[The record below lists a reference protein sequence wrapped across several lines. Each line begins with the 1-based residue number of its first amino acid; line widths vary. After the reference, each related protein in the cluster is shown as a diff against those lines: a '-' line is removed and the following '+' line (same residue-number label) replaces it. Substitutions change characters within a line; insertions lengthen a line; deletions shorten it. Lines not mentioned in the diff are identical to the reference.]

1 MYYGSIKEG
10 LLSVESQFKR
20 QIVKSSGLSSQKSGK
35 TKQKVTAK
43 KKYKENK
50 NRSYNK
56 IITARETLNVAPLYR
71 ALPTRLTDHRV
82 FWCSKNDDQRR
93 K

>member
-35 TKQKVTAK
+35 TKQKVIAK
-43 KKYKENK
+43 KKVQGK
-50 NRSYNK
+50 
-56 IITARETLNVAPLYR
+56 
-71 ALPTRLTDHRV
+71 
-82 FWCSKNDDQRR
+82 
-93 K
+93 

>member
-20 QIVKSSGLSSQKSGK
+20 QIVKSSGLS
-35 TKQKVTAK
+35 KQKVIAK

-82 FWCSKNDDQRR
+82 YWCSKNDDQRR

>member
-35 TKQKVTAK
+35 TKQKVIAK
-43 KKYKENK
+43 KKST
-50 NRSYNK
+50 RK
-56 IITARETLNVAPLYR
+56 IKTEAT
-71 ALPTRLTDHRV
+71 T
-82 FWCSKNDDQRR
+82 K
-93 K
+93 